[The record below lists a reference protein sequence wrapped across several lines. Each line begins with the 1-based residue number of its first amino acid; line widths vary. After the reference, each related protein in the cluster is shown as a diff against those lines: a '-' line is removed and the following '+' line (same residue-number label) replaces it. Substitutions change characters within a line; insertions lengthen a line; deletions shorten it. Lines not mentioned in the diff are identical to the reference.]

1 MNINLIP
8 SNNGLGHVKRM
19 VLLSNYLVK
28 NHSVKLIAQ
37 PNKINKFKIKNKVKI
52 HKFKIDLEISKKKY
66 NYHWCENLNKK
77 LLVEK
82 KYEERIC
89 RNKTKKHQF

>member
-52 HKFKIDLEISKKKY
+52 HKFKIDLEISKKNIIIIGVK
-66 NYHWCENLNKK
+66 
-77 LLVEK
+77 
-82 KYEERIC
+82 I
-89 RNKTKKHQF
+89 